1 MRLFNEL
8 KGKFTKTVE
17 EKLNEI
23 KSEKKQK
30 TLEEKRKIVSASLY
44 TYSDEQIN
52 F

>member
-30 TLEEKRKIVSASLY
+30 TLEEKRKIVSVSVSLY
-44 TYSDEQIN
+44 LDAN
-52 F
+52 

>member
-23 KSEKKQK
+23 KSEKKQR
-30 TLEEKRKIVSASLY
+30 TLEEKRKIVRSVSHGVSLNL
-44 TYSDEQIN
+44 DAN
-52 F
+52 